1 MSNISN
7 FVGIDIA
14 ADDFSTAG
22 INNPDSELF
31 SIEKISNDIDGFSK
45 FLKLLKEHNF
55 KESNTIISLEATG
68 VYGENISYF
77 LSSKGYRVAL
87 VDPRKVKESIND
99 SPRKNDLLD
108 AKRIAEYA
116 FRYTDKLSE
125 WKPRDAIIEQLKV
138 LLSTRE
144 SFVKQLNENQNALG
158 TITRKYYQTPK
169 ANQAYQS
176 IIEQLKAGIKS
187 LDNEIKK
194 IINKDDSFKKTLS
207 LLLSVPGVGVLLASN
222 IMVLTNGFT
231 SHLNYREVA
240 SYIGI
245 CPYEKT
251 SGRTLYK
258 RPRSKRYGPARLRK
272 LLYLASLSVRTHN
285 QSFKKYFLR
294 KTAEGKP
301 SHLVL
306 NNIANKLLKIIFA
319 VLKTETVFINNY
331 KSINPILLKTS

>member
-1 MSNISN
+1 MNNISN
-7 FVGIDIA
+7 FVGIDIS
-14 ADDFSTAG
+14 ADDFSTVG
-22 INNPDSELF
+22 FVNPGEDIF
-31 SIEKISNDIDGFSK
+31 SIEKLPNDIDGFNN
-45 FLKLLKEHNF
+45 FLNLLKEHNLN
-55 KESNTIISLEATG
+55 ESNTIICLEATG

-77 LSSKGYRVAL
+77 LSSKSYQIAL
-87 VDPRKVKESIND
+87 VDPRKVKEAIND

-116 FRYTDKLSE
+116 FRYRDKLSQ
-125 WKPRDAIIEQLKV
+125 WRPNDSIIEQLKV

-144 SFVKQLNENQNALG
+144 SFIKQLNDNQNALG
-158 TITRKYYQTPK
+158 TITRKYYQTPT
-169 ANQAYQS
+169 ANQAYQN
-176 IIEQLKAGIKS
+176 IIEQLRANIKS

-194 IINKDDSFKKTLS
+194 LINKDDSFKKTIS

-231 SHLNYREVA
+231 SHLNYKEAA

-258 RPRSKRYGPARLRK
+258 KPRSKRYGPARLRK

-319 VLKTETVFINNY
+319 VINSKTAFINNY
-331 KSINPILLKTS
+331 ISVNPILLKTT